1 MANIA
6 SVEKRN
12 RQSQKRRA
20 RNAAIRTTVKH
31 ALKDARATVAG
42 KDPAARKEALRQ
54 AMKTLSKAAAKG
66 VLHPRNV
73 SRRIARLAKA
83 MAAADTAAK

>member
-20 RNAAIRTTVKH
+20 RNAAVRTTVKR
-31 ALKDARATVAG
+31 ALKDARATATST
-42 KDPAARKEALRQ
+42 DPAVKAEALRK
-54 AMKTLSKAAAKG
+54 AMKTIGKAAAKG
-66 VLHPRNV
+66 VVHRRTAA
-73 SRRIARLAKA
+73 RRISRLAKA
-83 MAAADTAAK
+83 LARGTAE